1 MNMVNIILNERP
13 DHVIHLGDH
22 VRDADE
28 LADRFPALFITR
40 VVGNCDHITMC
51 SEKLVREFCGF
62 RFFLTHGHHYG
73 VKSGLLR
80 LTYAAM
86 EVQADI
92 VLFGHT
98 HIPMYETRDQLKYLN
113 PGTCSTSRGTYALIE
128 ICDGQMFCSIKS
140 IE

>member
-1 MNMVNIILNERP
+1 MAHIVMAERP

-28 LADRFPALFITR
+28 IANRFPELFVTR

-51 SEKLVREFCGF
+51 SEKLIREFEGF

-80 LTYAAM
+80 LTYAAL
-86 EVQADI
+86 EAEADV

-98 HIPMYETRDQLKYLN
+98 HIPVYEVRENLTYLN
-113 PGTCSTSRGTYALIE
+113 PGTCSRSTGTYAVID
-128 ICDGQMFCSIKS
+128 IRSGQMSCQIKS